1 MKTILITGATD
12 GIGRLATQKLAALG
26 HQVLAHGRDQKKVES
41 LTNTTIG
48 QIEPWLADLANL
60 SDVQG
65 MCRQI
70 LQRHER
76 LDAVVNNAGVLKAS
90 ATQTLT
96 NRDIRFEVN
105 TIAPYLI
112 TRELLPIIDAQG
124 VILNVSSAAQ
134 APVDLEALEQF
145 RAMGD
150 MEAYAQSKLAM
161 TAWSRYAANEL
172 TNGPSV
178 ISVNPGS
185 LLATKMVKEGFGVE
199 GKDLNIGADILVRL
213 VTDPV
218 DSRRTGEYFDNDA
231 GDFGSPHS
239 AVVDDAFG
247 RRLVASLD
255 SIIDQIGSE

>member
-12 GIGRLATQKLAALG
+12 GIGQLATQKLAALG
-26 HQVLAHGRDQKKVES
+26 HRILAHGRDQKKLES
-41 LTNTTIG
+41 LTNNVVG

-60 SDVQG
+60 SDVRG

-70 LQRHER
+70 LQQHER
-76 LDAVVNNAGVLKAS
+76 LDAVVNNAGVLKALD
-90 ATQTLT
+90 TQTRT

-112 TRELLPIIDAQG
+112 TRELLPIIDANG

-134 APVDLEALEQF
+134 APVEIEALEEF
-145 RAMGD
+145 RPMGD
-150 MEAYAQSKLAM
+150 MEAYAQSKLAI
-161 TAWSRYAANEL
+161 TAWSKYLAKEL

-185 LLATKMVKEGFGVE
+185 LLATKMVKEGFGIE
-199 GKDLNIGADILVRL
+199 GKDVNIGANSLVRL
-213 VTDPV
+213 VTDPAC
-218 DSRRTGEYFDNDA
+218 SQRTGEHFDNDA

-239 AVVDDAFG
+239 AGIDYTFC
-247 RRLVASLD
+247 RRLIASLD
-255 SIIDQIGSE
+255 SIIHKTGSK

>member
-12 GIGRLATQKLAALG
+12 GIGQLATQKLVTLG
-26 HQVLAHGRDQKKVES
+26 HRILAHGRDQKKLES
-41 LTNTTIG
+41 LINDSVG

-60 SDVQG
+60 SEVRG

-70 LQRHER
+70 LRQHER
-76 LDAVVNNAGVLKAS
+76 LDAVVNNAGVLKAPV
-90 ATQTLT
+90 TQTIT

-112 TRELLPIIDAQG
+112 TRELLPIIDSSG

-134 APVDLEALEQF
+134 VPVDIEALEQF

-150 MEAYAQSKLAM
+150 MEAYAQSKLAI
-161 TAWSRYAANEL
+161 TDWSRYLANEL
-172 TNGPSV
+172 TDGPSV

-185 LLATKMVKEGFGVE
+185 LLATKMVKEGFGIE
-199 GKDLNIGADILVRL
+199 GKDLNIGADILVHL

-218 DSRRTGEYFDNDA
+218 DSQRTGEYFDNDI

-239 AVVDDAFG
+239 AMIDDAFG
-247 RRLVASLD
+247 HQLIASLD
-255 SIIDQIGSE
+255 SIIHKIGSK

>member
-12 GIGRLATQKLAALG
+12 GIGLLATQKLAVLG
-26 HQVLAHGRDQKKVES
+26 HRILAHGRDQQKLDS
-41 LTNTTIG
+41 LTDTTVG
-48 QIEPWLADLANL
+48 QIEPWLADLADL
-60 SDVQG
+60 SDVRG

-70 LQRHER
+70 LQQHER
-76 LDAVVNNAGVLKAS
+76 LDAVVNNAGVLKAPV
-90 ATQTLT
+90 TQTPT

-112 TRELLPIIDAQG
+112 TRELLPIIDTRG
-124 VILNVSSAAQ
+124 VVLNVSSAAQ
-134 APVDLEALEQF
+134 APVDLDALAQF

-150 MEAYAQSKLAM
+150 MDAYAQSKLAM
-161 TAWSRYAANEL
+161 TAWSRFVANEL

-185 LLATKMVKEGFGVE
+185 LLATKMVKEGFGIE
-199 GKDLNIGADILVRL
+199 GKDLNIGADVLVRL
-213 VTDPV
+213 VTYPV
-218 DSRRTGEYFDNDA
+218 DSQRTGEYFDNDA

-247 RRLVASLD
+247 RRLIASLD